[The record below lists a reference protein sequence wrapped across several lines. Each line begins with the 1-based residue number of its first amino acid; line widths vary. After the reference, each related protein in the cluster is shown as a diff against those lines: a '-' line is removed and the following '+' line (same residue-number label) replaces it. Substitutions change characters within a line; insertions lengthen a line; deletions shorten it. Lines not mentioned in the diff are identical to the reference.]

1 MVTRK
6 KPTDVMFEGDLT
18 LHNFARTALPDR
30 VMEIVDPI
38 LINEEVAAS
47 NHRMSQARN
56 NINKEQCLISMVRIG
71 VACSMESPQ
80 DRMSIT
86 HAISELQSVRNILL
100 QPATTRFNQQNGKI
114 QNIQLLPC
122 HNIEI

>member
-6 KPTDVMFEGDLT
+6 KPTDVLFEGDLN

-38 LINEEVAAS
+38 LINEEVATN
-47 NHRMSQARN
+47 NHMMSQARN
-56 NINKEQCLISMVRIG
+56 NKEQCLISMVRIG

-86 HAISELQSVRNILL
+86 HAISELQSVRNILF

-122 HNIEI
+122 HDIEI